1 MSRFLKRFLK
11 MTQNVRK
18 NGDKIGG
25 CFDTKYNDSC
35 TNDNYNIGFQD
46 NLLFAE
52 HWSKSPKN
60 RDHNLDP

>member
-1 MSRFLKRFLK
+1 